1 MADARTVV
9 EGDLNKPKPAQDFQ
23 HTKMETAQ
31 GGSLNIDIAKRTD
44 RKNDQTRI
52 SRPDEPDAV
61 SKPKLIGWL
70 YSFSRVP
77 QGEFFV
83 LREGRTNIGRASD
96 NDIILGLIHT
106 DNDRARDHLS
116 SRADVDTQ
124 LPTFNGTVP
133 EIRPGKR
140 SQNDD
145 KTKVDTDDQD
155 VSAKHCYILHRPK
168 TKYTFVKDVG
178 STNGTYLNGED
189 ICDEQKRLA
198 DGDQITIGAVM
209 FTIRMVKEALSAPK
223 EQQN

>member
-23 HTKMETAQ
+23 HTKTETVRD
-31 GGSLNIDIAKRTD
+31 GSLNIDIAGRTD
-44 RKNDQTRI
+44 RKHDQTRI
-52 SRPDEPDAV
+52 SRPDEPDSV

-70 YSFSRVP
+70 YSFSRDP

-83 LREGRTNIGRASD
+83 LREGRTNIGRTAE
-96 NDIILGLIHT
+96 NDIVLGSAHPVH
-106 DNDRARDHLS
+106 DVVRGSDRPC
-116 SRADVDTQ
+116 ADAQ

-140 SQNDD
+140 SLNSD
-145 KTKVDTDDQD
+145 KTTFDIADQD
-155 VSAKHCYILHRPK
+155 VSAKHCYLLHRPK
-168 TKYTFVKDVG
+168 AKYTFVKDVG

-198 DGDQITIGAVM
+198 DGDQITIGAVI
-209 FTIRMVKEALSAPK
+209 FTIRMVKEALPAHK
-223 EQQN
+223 EQQD